1 MIDVNK
7 ILIQEFSLKDWQ
19 VENALALKAEGATI
33 PFIARYR
40 KERTGE
46 MDENVLRDMFD
57 RFEYILELED
67 RKKTILNSIEEQG
80 KLTDELRAKIE
91 NCMQKNELED
101 LYLPYKPKKR
111 TRATIAK
118 EKGLE
123 PLADIIRTYNMPNAG
138 EIDLTAEASKFINAE
153 KEVNSATEALK
164 GAADIIAEEVSE
176 IAEIRAW
183 VRDYIAQNGTFV
195 SSIKEQFPEGTTK
208 F

>member
-91 NCMQKNELED
+91 
-101 LYLPYKPKKR
+101 
-111 TRATIAK
+111 
-118 EKGLE
+118 KG
-123 PLADIIRTYNMPNAG
+123 
-138 EIDLTAEASKFINAE
+138 
-153 KEVNSATEALK
+153 
-164 GAADIIAEEVSE
+164 
-176 IAEIRAW
+176 
-183 VRDYIAQNGTFV
+183 
-195 SSIKEQFPEGTTK
+195 
-208 F
+208 